1 MHDRNEVNPRW
12 VYHCVQSLLS
22 VRLKPELMLDGEV
35 DRLHPLLLLE
45 EDPES
50 HIADAVAMAGSGS
63 IESGGEHEAELPAVE
78 HVVDIKKE
86 ARAPW
91 TDDEVRLMI
100 ELKGAGL
107 THEQVAVRE

>member
-1 MHDRNEVNPRW
+1 MPDRNEVNPRW

-35 DRLHPLLLLE
+35 GRLHSLLE
-45 EDPES
+45 EDSES
-50 HIADAVAMAGSGS
+50 HVADAVDVAGSES
-63 IESGGEHEAELPAVE
+63 IVTGGEHEVELPLIE
-78 HVVDIKKE
+78 HVVEIKKE